1 MSEHTKLFE
10 RAAARYE
17 PPDLPMDGLL
27 NRRDR
32 KRRNQRIAAGV
43 VGIVVFVATVW
54 IVTGVAPLNRSEKS
68 VTPAGDVSGPA
79 ETGPA
84 ETGPI
89 ESVGPGSVWLP
100 PKGAQPSTP
109 TAGKLVAEG
118 GGIHPWHAVQVY
130 ADGRVIWFRQAGF
143 TGNTTTAPTTGWL
156 ERHLT
161 PAGVEM
167 VRSGA
172 IAVEDVDPPTDVPA
186 SVWEDP
192 GPTIY
197 VPSRY
202 VVCAEWSNETLR
214 LLPERTRNLLRGSI
228 DEQAVVRGE
237 VDYGAGGRG
246 VSCPIVTIDEARTL
260 DRIFLEAGFD
270 RSETAGGLMYDILD
284 ASSIGLVPL
293 LPDGTFKQCCP
304 G

>member
-1 MSEHTKLFE
+1 MADVRTLLERGYADATPPPDGFE
-10 RAAARYE
+10 RMLR
-17 PPDLPMDGLL
+17 
-27 NRRDR
+27 RRDR
-32 KRRNQRIAAGV
+32 KRRNQRIAAGA
-43 VGIVVFVATVW
+43 VGIVVFVAAVW
-54 IVTGVAPLNRSEKS
+54 IVTSVKSLDRSETS
-68 VTPAGDVSGPA
+68 VGPAGDV
-79 ETGPA
+79 TGPA

-89 ESVGPGSVWLP
+89 GSIGPGPVWLP

-109 TAGKLVAEG
+109 TAGELVAEG
-118 GGIHPWHAVQVY
+118 GGIHPWRAVQVY
-130 ADGRVIWFRQAGF
+130 ADGRVIWFRQTGF

-161 PAGVEM
+161 LEGVEM

-172 IAVEDVDPPTDVPA
+172 IAVEDVDPPTHVPA

-202 VVCAEWSNETLR
+202 VVCAEWSKQTLR
-214 LLPERTRNLLRGSI
+214 LLPDRTRNLLRGSI

-237 VDYGAGGRG
+237 VDYGAGGQG
-246 VSCPIVTIDEARTL
+246 VSCPIVTIEEARTL

-270 RSETAGGLMYDILD
+270 RSDTAGGLVYDIRD
-284 ASSIGLVPL
+284 VSSIGLVPL